1 MCVCVCVCGYVL
13 IFFEVFRTNIYMRH
27 YGSLSWKP
35 TCLWSNSWHIQKLDL
50 GPLTKDQKASAESLA
65 KSYIDRHGVKQCV
78 GKKKKLKE
86 SQSFGWTTLDGYAN
100 TRNNY
105 PNTKKNIDG
114 CWESKEIYFKSLLVF
129 CF

>member
-1 MCVCVCVCGYVL
+1 
-13 IFFEVFRTNIYMRH
+13 MRH

-65 KSYIDRHGVKQCV
+65 KSYIDRHGVKRCV

-105 PNTKKNIDG
+105 PNTKKILTDVGKAKRFISNRCLFFVSD
-114 CWESKEIYFKSLLVF
+114 F
-129 CF
+129 CRGVCQHVLIV